1 MSEKSASLPLE
12 PEFVSTTEAQR
23 LMGLGRTKT
32 FELIADGTVESIKI
46 GKKRLVRLRS
56 IRQLGRAA

>member
-1 MSEKSASLPLE
+1 
-12 PEFVSTTEAQR
+12 
-23 LMGLGRTKT
+23 MGLGRTKT